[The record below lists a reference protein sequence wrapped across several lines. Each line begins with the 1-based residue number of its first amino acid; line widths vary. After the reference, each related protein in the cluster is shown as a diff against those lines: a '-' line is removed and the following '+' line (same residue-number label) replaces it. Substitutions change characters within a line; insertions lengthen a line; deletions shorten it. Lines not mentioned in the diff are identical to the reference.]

1 MSETINTD
9 KILSLKKE
17 LSAFVKQKDDLF
29 ADYMRLEGII
39 AYLSNQL
46 NVLDPN
52 QSQVSKPAE
61 TTKQPKK

>member
-9 KILSLKKE
+9 KIISLKKE

-52 QSQVSKPAE
+52 QSQASKPVE